1 MADYYSTL
9 SGWIIPFSRAMD
21 ACDIDVDKAFSVCGI
36 DANAV
41 KDPEARI
48 GTQRFVELL
57 DYCNDLREVN
67 DFSIQV
73 GQYFHPG
80 MFHALGYAMM
90 TSNTLKDALA
100 RIVTYKRV
108 VSNACTLDLD
118 ETQEHL
124 VLKMMVSTFETTGRK
139 VLSREATETFLAIV
153 VQFTRELLGVNFH
166 PKRVIIG
173 YEQPQH
179 GTKYLNQFFECD
191 VEFGD
196 GDSYLYF
203 EKVHA
208 EEYLC
213 VANPM
218 INGIHEK
225 MLTDFLSRIDRHD
238 LTYVIK
244 NKIYE
249 ILPLGAPS
257 QQEIADKLGMSLR
270 NLQRKLQEQD
280 TCYKTILEDT
290 RKSLTLDYI
299 KQAHLSLSEIG
310 YLVGFSSVGNF
321 NRAFKRWTNLTP
333 GEYRRGYISDGNI
346 RN

>member
-1 MADYYSTL
+1 
-9 SGWIIPFSRAMD
+9 MD
-21 ACDIDVDKAFSVCGI
+21 ACGIDTDEAFIQCGI
-36 DANAV
+36 DPNAV

-48 GTQRFVELL
+48 GTQRFVDLL
-57 DYCNDLREVN
+57 DYCNKLRDSG

-73 GQYFHPG
+73 GRYFHPG

-90 TSNTLKDALA
+90 TSSTLKDALA

-108 VSNACTLDLD
+108 VSNACTLELD
-118 ETQEHL
+118 ETSDHL
-124 VLKMMVSTFETTGRK
+124 VLKMMVSTFDTTGRK
-139 VLSREATETFLAIV
+139 VLSRASTETFMAIV
-153 VQFTRELLGVNFH
+153 VQFTRELLGINFN
-166 PKRVIIG
+166 PQRLILG
-173 YEQPQH
+173 YDKPLEYS
-179 GTKYLNQFFECD
+179 GYLTDFFNCP
-191 VEFGD
+191 VEFSD
-196 GDSYLYF
+196 GDSYIFF
-203 EKVHA
+203 EKVQA
-208 EEYLC
+208 EEYLI

-257 QQEIADKLGMSLR
+257 QQEIAEKLGMSLR

-321 NRAFKRWTNLTP
+321 NRAFKRWTNSTP
-333 GEYRRGYISDGNI
+333 GEYRRQYISEKKTLL
-346 RN
+346 

>member
-1 MADYYSTL
+1 MAEYYSTL
-9 SGWIIPFSRAMD
+9 SGWIIPFTRAMD
-21 ACDIDVDKAFSVCGI
+21 VCGI
-36 DANAV
+36 ETDEAFIQCGIDPNSV

-57 DYCNDLREVN
+57 DYCNKLRGTG

-73 GQYFHPG
+73 GECFHPG

-90 TSNTLKDALA
+90 TSSTLKDALA

-108 VSNACTLDLD
+108 VSNACTLELS
-118 ETQEHL
+118 ETNESL
-124 VLKMMVSTFETTGRK
+124 VLKMMVSTFDTTGRK
-139 VLSREATETFLAIV
+139 VLSRAATETFMAIV
-153 VQFTRELLGVNFH
+153 VKFTRELLGINFH
-166 PKRVIIG
+166 PQKLIIG
-173 YEQPQH
+173 YDKPADYSE
-179 GTKYLNQFFECD
+179 YLSTFFNCD
-191 VEFGD
+191 VEFSD
-196 GDSYLYF
+196 GDSYLFF

-208 EEYLC
+208 EKYLT

-257 QQEIADKLGMSLR
+257 QQEIAEKLGMSLR

-321 NRAFKRWTNLTP
+321 NRAFKRWTNSTP
-333 GEYRRGYISDGNI
+333 GEYRRQYISKK
-346 RN
+346 